1 MLTNSGS
8 HSIFPEVTTDK
19 YSKLDVNERERE
31 RRWRKYPC
39 YNEDGE
45 ILWLETWRK
54 REREHQGS
62 EYCTG
67 YSSKQMLFSCE
78 RYSHHA
84 FDFFFY
90 FETLIPGK
98 AKLEIGF
105 FQWKVKRERLKQRRF
120 VNGLKGEKEGRNGL
134 KGGKNAPGNIVPKH
148 HINIVYTIVW
158 RTSQVPI
165 THI

>member
-1 MLTNSGS
+1 MFHIKDESILCYLLTLLVYSKIETQITNWKSKKYLWKKGKKTKVEEKIFSEVLTNSGS

-19 YSKLDVNERERE
+19 YSKLDVKERERE

-67 YSSKQMLFSCE
+67 YSSKQCCFHVKGNHTMLLI
-78 RYSHHA
+78 
-84 FDFFFY
+84 FFF
-90 FETLIPGK
+90 TS
-98 AKLEIGF
+98 KLWS
-105 FQWKVKRERLKQRRF
+105 Q
-120 VNGLKGEKEGRNGL
+120 EKLN
-134 KGGKNAPGNIVPKH
+134 
-148 HINIVYTIVW
+148 
-158 RTSQVPI
+158 
-165 THI
+165 

>member
-54 REREHQGS
+54 RERESIKGVNIVQG
-62 EYCTG
+62 TAQ
-67 YSSKQMLFSCE
+67 SKCCFHVKGTHTMLLI
-78 RYSHHA
+78 
-84 FDFFFY
+84 FFFY

-105 FQWKVKRERLKQRRF
+105 FQWKVNRERLKQRRCKG
-120 VNGLKGEKEGRNGL
+120 VKGGGRREKWLKGRK
-134 KGGKNAPGNIVPKH
+134 KCSWK
-148 HINIVYTIVW
+148 YCT
-158 RTSQVPI
+158 
-165 THI
+165 

>member
-1 MLTNSGS
+1 MFHIKDESILCYLLTLLVYSKIETQIINWKSKKYLWKKGKKNEGRGKDFSEVLTNSGS

-19 YSKLDVNERERE
+19 YSKLDVKERERE

-67 YSSKQMLFSCE
+67 YSSKQCCFHVKGTHTMLLIIFLL
-78 RYSHHA
+78 RN
-84 FDFFFY
+84 FD
-90 FETLIPGK
+90 PRK
-98 AKLEIGF
+98 
-105 FQWKVKRERLKQRRF
+105 
-120 VNGLKGEKEGRNGL
+120 
-134 KGGKNAPGNIVPKH
+134 
-148 HINIVYTIVW
+148 
-158 RTSQVPI
+158 S
-165 THI
+165 